1 MIQSEN
7 LIKLIKNDTQSNL
20 NFYKNL
26 LQEKSQDPKEL
37 VETASK
43 IRKVLDFGQ
52 RRSKIQNQD
61 MSTYSKYLKND
72 LKSTKIF
79 TNIDNI
85 SLKKEGKSN
94 PKIQIYVQMNVL
106 PVIIHITMNV
116 TLIVHKLILQ
126 FHYLRKKINVY
137 ILVKRIAPTL
147 IGILDR
153 KSMSLSLLY

>member
-94 PKIQIYVQMNVL
+94 PT
-106 PVIIHITMNV
+106 IHINNQRLV
-116 TLIVHKLILQ
+116 P
-126 FHYLRKKINVY
+126 INGF
-137 ILVKRIAPTL
+137 ISKR
-147 IGILDR
+147 
-153 KSMSLSLLY
+153 YFC